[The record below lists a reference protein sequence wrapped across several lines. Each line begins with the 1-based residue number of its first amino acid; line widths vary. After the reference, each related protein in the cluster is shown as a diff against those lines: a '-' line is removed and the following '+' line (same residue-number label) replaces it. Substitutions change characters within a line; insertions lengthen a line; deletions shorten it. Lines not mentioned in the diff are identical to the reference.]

1 MPLSPTFAFPLHRA
15 SWYFAP
21 IKNHIWI
28 SQKCIV
34 RQSMCTHEAHGG
46 RFFNY
51 KINFFKYLGEIDPCA
66 TCVQILYVTI
76 RRSIAPPISIVSQTY
91 DVVPTRRKN
100 SRGSRKNDFLGNY
113 GLFGPSTKNRIFC
126 MYFVMVYMMEIYVYY
141 MTTAPRKH
149 FWYVFICFYSLWDAK
164 SMCGHQAHIPFF
176 LRIFSKTIVLE
187 TCAWCPQILLTSH

>member
-1 MPLSPTFAFPLHRA
+1 MPPPTFAFPLHRA

-21 IKNHIWI
+21 IKNHIWT

-51 KINFFKYLGEIDPCA
+51 KINFFKYLGGNWPMCHMCA
-66 TCVQILYVTI
+66 DTLCHYTAINSPHPYLLSHKRTTWYLLGGK
-76 RRSIAPPISIVSQTY
+76 IAGG
-91 DVVPTRRKN
+91 
-100 SRGSRKNDFLGNY
+100 GSRKNDFLGNY

-176 LRIFSKTIVLE
+176 
-187 TCAWCPQILLTSH
+187 